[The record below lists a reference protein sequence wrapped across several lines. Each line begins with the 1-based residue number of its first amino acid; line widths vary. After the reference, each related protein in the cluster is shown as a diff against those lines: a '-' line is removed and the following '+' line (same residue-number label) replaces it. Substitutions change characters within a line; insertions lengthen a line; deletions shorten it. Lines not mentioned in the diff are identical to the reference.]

1 MANWFET
8 ALQSVTT
15 VASSYFTAD
24 AQKEQAK
31 IQQSIAD
38 STIETNRMNAITS
51 NNAKNILLVL
61 GGTIGALLVYKMAVK
76 VLK

>member
-15 VASSYFTAD
+15 IASSYFTAD
-24 AQKEQAK
+24 AQKEQAEIEK
-31 IQQSIAD
+31 SIAQ
-38 STIETNRMNAITS
+38 STIETNRMNAQTT
-51 NNAKNILLVL
+51 NTAKNIVLIL

>member
-1 MANWFET
+1 MANWFDT

-15 VASSYFTAD
+15 IASSYFTAD
-24 AQKEQAK
+24 AQKEQAEIEK
-31 IQQSIAD
+31 SIAQ
-38 STIETNRMNAITS
+38 STIETNRLNAQTT
-51 NNAKNILLVL
+51 NTAKNIVLIL

>member
-15 VASSYFTAD
+15 IASSYFTAD
-24 AQKEQAK
+24 AQKEQAEIEK
-31 IQQSIAD
+31 SIAQ
-38 STIETNRMNAITS
+38 STIETNRLNAQTT
-51 NNAKNILLVL
+51 NTAKNILLII

-76 VLK
+76 TLK

>member
-15 VASSYFTAD
+15 IASSYFTAD
-24 AQKEQAK
+24 AQKEQAEIEK
-31 IQQSIAD
+31 SIAQ
-38 STIETNRMNAITS
+38 STIETNRLNAQTT
-51 NNAKNILLVL
+51 NTAKNILLIL

-76 VLK
+76 TLK

>member
-1 MANWFET
+1 MANWFDT

-15 VASSYFTAD
+15 IASSYFTAD
-24 AQKEQAK
+24 AQKEQAEIEK
-31 IQQSIAD
+31 SIAQ
-38 STIETNRMNAITS
+38 STIETNRMNAQTT
-51 NNAKNILLVL
+51 NTAKNILLIL

>member
-15 VASSYFTAD
+15 IASSYFTAD
-24 AQKEQAK
+24 AQKEKAEIEK
-31 IQQSIAD
+31 SIAQ
-38 STIETNRMNAITS
+38 STIETNRLNAQTT
-51 NNAKNILLVL
+51 NTAKNIVLIL

-76 VLK
+76 TLK

>member
-15 VASSYFTAD
+15 IASSYFTAD
-24 AQKEQAK
+24 AQKEQAEIEK
-31 IQQSIAD
+31 SIAQ
-38 STIETNRMNAITS
+38 STIEQNKMNAQTT
-51 NNAKNILLVL
+51 NTAKNIVLIL

-76 VLK
+76 TLK

>member
-15 VASSYFTAD
+15 IASSYFTAD
-24 AQKEQAK
+24 AQKEKAEIEK
-31 IQQSIAD
+31 SIAE
-38 STIETNRMNAITS
+38 STIETNRMNAQTT
-51 NNAKNILLVL
+51 NTAKNIVLIL